1 MTISQHTK
9 TRSSSAVKNTNP
21 SEISSTNFSFAGCR
35 YSLSRELRAHNYA
48 NALGKIHFIIAPS
61 FVSFLS
67 LVLISILFRR
77 VLKTASGAV
86 RKCGGR
92 MQISVSPRNWR
103 KSRQHIWIWT
113 LSKPQAMSS
122 MSSSQTNQRKY
133 VVSPSLPKP
142 TSAVHPSLALHF

>member
-9 TRSSSAVKNTNP
+9 NKFFGSEKHQPGVKYLQP
-21 SEISSTNFSFAGCR
+21 ISVLLVVAIL
-35 YSLSRELRAHNYA
+35 LSRELRAHNYA

-86 RKCGGR
+86 RKCGG
-92 MQISVSPRNWR
+92 
-103 KSRQHIWIWT
+103 
-113 LSKPQAMSS
+113 
-122 MSSSQTNQRKY
+122 
-133 VVSPSLPKP
+133 
-142 TSAVHPSLALHF
+142 

>member
-9 TRSSSAVKNTNP
+9 NKFFGSEKHHP

-35 YSLSRELRAHNYA
+35 YSVLSLASYAH
-48 NALGKIHFIIAPS
+48 IIMLMLWEKYISLS

-92 MQISVSPRNWR
+92 MQIFVSPWDCANPG
-103 KSRQHIWIWT
+103 SIFISTWT

-122 MSSSQTNQRKY
+122 MSSSQTESTKICCLSFPCQAYIGRPPF
-133 VVSPSLPKP
+133 V
-142 TSAVHPSLALHF
+142 ALHF